1 MRKMIFLAI
10 ITFCSFQMTAQQGNK
25 PSMQVKNEIE
35 VLKNADLNLSD
46 IQILRITQVLMGEEQ
61 ILTKNLRVLEGN
73 KSLIAQRTKEL
84 KLNKVI
90 NIKGALTEQQAEKFD
105 ALKLADKF

>member
-10 ITFCSFQMTAQQGNK
+10 ITLCSFQMTAQQGNK

-46 IQILRITQVLMGEEQ
+46 IQILRITQVLIGEEQ
-61 ILTKNLRVLEGN
+61 ILTNNLRVLEGN